1 MKPIHGQGLVI
12 DMLAISKTLILRM
25 RTAGKLVFNQNQ
37 ELEDRTLDFKILCET
52 INISNIQEGLEQ
64 VC

>member
-1 MKPIHGQGLVI
+1 
-12 DMLAISKTLILRM
+12 M

-64 VC
+64 VCSHLLRYVHIYVFLQVC